1 MIASLRTATGWLI
14 QFPLLL
20 LAFASLCWAGNTVAG
35 RLAVAEISPMLLTWL
50 RWSVVLAVL
59 WPLHGAEVRAHWPD
73 IKPKVRQ
80 IGLMAAL
87 GFTGF
92 NALFYVAAYHT
103 TAVNLGILQGAI
115 PVFVLIGAF
124 LAYGTRVSLLQIL
137 GVLTTTIGVLVVAT
151 RGAPAAAF
159 AQGLNPGDLAMIV
172 GSALYAYYAVGLQ
185 TRPAISGP
193 AFFTLLVIFA
203 ALSAVPLVIIESLVQ
218 GWKTPS
224 LQGLLV
230 TLWVAIF
237 PSCLAQLAFL
247 RGVDAVGPGRA
258 GVFINLVPVFAAL
271 FGVVLLGERFAGY
284 HALSLVLVLGGI
296 ALAQRKPA

>member
-1 MIASLRTATGWLI
+1 
-14 QFPLLL
+14 
-20 LAFASLCWAGNTVAG
+20 
-35 RLAVAEISPMLLTWL
+35 
-50 RWSVVLAVL
+50 
-59 WPLHGAEVRAHWPD
+59 
-73 IKPKVRQ
+73 
-80 IGLMAAL
+80 
-87 GFTGF
+87 
-92 NALFYVAAYHT
+92 
-103 TAVNLGILQGAI
+103 
-115 PVFVLIGAF
+115 
-124 LAYGTRVSLLQIL
+124 
-137 GVLTTTIGVLVVAT
+137 
-151 RGAPAAAF
+151 
-159 AQGLNPGDLAMIV
+159 MIV